1 MFPPMQTPD
10 NSFWYRGTADA
21 LHQNLDWLKRCHEPY
36 VVIAAGD
43 GVYKLDF
50 NRVLEYHI
58 AKKADITVVC
68 RNLPEDEDATRFGI
82 IRMNEDGRIVMFY
95 EKPMAA
101 SSDIISC
108 GIYVIRRRQLIELIE
123 RAGSEGRFDFVR
135 DIVIRYKDDRQ
146 IYGYKM
152 DSYWSNI
159 ASVESYYKTNMD
171 FLKPEVRSWFFREY
185 PDVYSKADDLPPA
198 KYNPGCDVRN
208 SLVSSGSIINGK
220 VENSLIFKDVFV
232 GENCVI
238 RNSIVL
244 AGVYIGD
251 NVHMENCIVESHNTI
266 RPGMTY
272 DGKDG
277 IRIVIESNERYVL

>member
-1 MFPPMQTPD
+1 M
-10 NSFWYRGTADA
+10 
-21 LHQNLDWLKRCHEPY
+21 
-36 VVIAAGD
+36 
-43 GVYKLDF
+43 
-50 NRVLEYHI
+50 
-58 AKKADITVVC
+58 
-68 RNLPEDEDATRFGI
+68 
-82 IRMNEDGRIVMFY
+82 
-95 EKPMAA
+95 
-101 SSDIISC
+101 
-108 GIYVIRRRQLIELIE
+108 
-123 RAGSEGRFDFVR
+123 
-135 DIVIRYKDDRQ
+135 
-146 IYGYKM
+146 
-152 DSYWSNI
+152 
-159 ASVESYYKTNMD
+159 
-171 FLKPEVRSWFFREY
+171 RSWFFREY